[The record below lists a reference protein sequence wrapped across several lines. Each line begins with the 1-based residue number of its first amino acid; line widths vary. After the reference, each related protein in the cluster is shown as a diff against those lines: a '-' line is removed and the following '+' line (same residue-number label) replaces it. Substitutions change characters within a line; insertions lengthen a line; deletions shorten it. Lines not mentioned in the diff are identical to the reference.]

1 MPDPD
6 KDELEVD
13 LEFEFDVI
21 ITYTRAQAIQDGVL
35 MDVRETAREMG
46 IKIPVAV
53 THSAWARYVLLTPAA
68 QQAGNDERGR
78 LWDVLWMFRWAVQR
92 APGSSE
98 IVFSLYVVTDFV
110 QPSLVE
116 LKAVCGS
123 GDNTE
128 PVLTIMLP
136 SED

>member
-6 KDELEVD
+6 KDKLESG
-13 LEFEFDVI
+13 LEFEFDVVI
-21 ITYTRAQAIQDGVL
+21 RYTRAQAIKDGVL
-35 MDVRETAREMG
+35 MDVTETAREMG
-46 IKIPVAV
+46 IKIPVAM
-53 THSAWARYVLLTPAA
+53 THAAWARYVLLTPAA

-92 APGSSE
+92 APESSE

-123 GDNTE
+123 GDNAE

>member
-1 MPDPD
+1 MPD

-13 LEFEFDVI
+13 LEVI
-21 ITYTRAQAIQDGVL
+21 VAYTRAQAIKDGVL
-35 MDVRETAREMG
+35 MDVTETAGEMG

-53 THSAWARYVLLTPAA
+53 THAAWARYVLLTPAA

-78 LWDVLWMFRWAVQR
+78 LRDVLWMFRWATQR
-92 APGSSE
+92 APESSE
-98 IVFSLYVVTDFV
+98 LAFSLYVVTDFV

-123 GDNTE
+123 GDNAE